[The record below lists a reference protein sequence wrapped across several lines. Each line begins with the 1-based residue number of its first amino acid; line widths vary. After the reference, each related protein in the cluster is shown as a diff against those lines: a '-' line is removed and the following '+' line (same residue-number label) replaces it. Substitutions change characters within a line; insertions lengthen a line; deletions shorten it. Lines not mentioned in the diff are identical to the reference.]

1 MLPNFIIG
9 GTAAGG
15 TSFLGSAIIQHPD
28 IYLPY
33 PMEPECHFFLKSWE
47 YGQGIEYYQRKWFSN
62 VKGERAVGERSS
74 SYLFGGVS
82 VAKRVRAA
90 LPDVKL
96 VFTLRN
102 PIARAWGNYRFTVLQ
117 GLEELTF
124 VEALEREPERIA
136 AQSGRWAEVQPHNY
150 TGRGM
155 YGRLLEEYLSEF
167 PREQVHL
174 IKSEDMG
181 RDPCKTFAALFR
193 FLQVA
198 DDFYPQ
204 MPADYVALSVKD
216 PAVQVKARAIFGQK
230 ITPILESI
238 RREEDPSCFASTP
251 EERAMMKTLIAN
263 VENVK
268 HPIPEP
274 AMALLRAKFSDDLK
288 LLETIVPFSIAD
300 WKEAL

>member
-15 TSFLGSAIIQHPD
+15 TSFLGAAIIQHPD

-47 YGQGIEYYQRKWFSN
+47 YDQGIEYYQRRWFSD
-62 VKGERAVGERSS
+62 VQGEKAVGERSS
-74 SYLFGGVS
+74 SYLFGGAA
-82 VAKRVRAA
+82 VAKRIRAVV
-90 LPDVKL
+90 PDVKL

-117 GLEELTF
+117 GLEELSF

-136 AQSGRWAEVQPHNY
+136 AQAGRWAEVQPHNY

-155 YGRLLEEYLSEF
+155 YGRLLADYLAEF

-174 IKSEDMG
+174 IKSEEMG
-181 RDPCKTFAALFR
+181 KDPRKTFAALFQ

-198 DDFYPQ
+198 DDFQPQ

-216 PAVQVKARAIFGQK
+216 PVVQVKARAMFGQK

-238 RREEDPSCFASTP
+238 RREEDPSDFAGTA
-251 EERAMMKTLIAN
+251 EERAMMKALIAN

-274 AMALLRAKFSDDLK
+274 ALALLRAKFSEDLK

-300 WKEAL
+300 WKEAR